1 MNTLLKG
8 WLDLLFFYVQ
18 VNFFFFIINIMNAI
32 SKSLKMLR
40 QSKVYRFY
48 IKKIPETS
56 HPQIIALN
64 SIISGVGTAN
74 KISKL
79 THKLIKMVVK
89 TVTKVSTDSMIIMI
103 IKYYVN
109 SNS

>member
-1 MNTLLKG
+1 
-8 WLDLLFFYVQ
+8 
-18 VNFFFFIINIMNAI
+18 MNAI

-74 KISKL
+74 KISKNL
-79 THKLIKMVVK
+79 YNAYTQTNKNGRKNCHKSV
-89 TVTKVSTDSMIIMI
+89 D
-103 IKYYVN
+103 
-109 SNS
+109 